1 MGISG
6 NLKTMA
12 LAELL
17 QWLSMGQ
24 KTGTL
29 AIEGKKVKKKIFFAG
44 GAIIS
49 SASTDPAEYLGRFL
63 ASHGFM
69 PEETID
75 AAVAQQKSEQQL
87 LGKIL
92 VNMGAISEEDLHQML
107 RLKAEESIYDIFTWE
122 EGEFE
127 FLDDE
132 LPTETMIRMHLDVQ
146 GIVLEG
152 TRRVDEWLR
161 IREVVPSNL
170 CVPVA
175 IVPDFAALDDI
186 EEIDQQLLAWVD
198 DDRSVEEI
206 SQEAQVSLYQVANL
220 FAAQVN
226 AGNLKVVRP
235 RIIEVEVEI
244 QVPAPEAQPQE
255 SQPQGG
261 QHQGGQHQ
269 GGQQPHQGGQHP
281 AQMQPPGM
289 GGMQYPQNMGVQY
302 AQQMPQMPYQQ
313 PPPGVDV
320 GSGRTLHYAPSG
332 GNMPMMP
339 SQHPMM
345 HGGQAQPAAPAPSE
359 ADTLLQQA
367 QDAMLQGD
375 LETALK
381 RFRHAKTAQGSHS
394 SIRSAA
400 ENGEKEIQKALERD
414 GVILTCVPKLNCGMD
429 KLTKLDI
436 SPQEG
441 FMLTRVDGSFDIK
454 SILKMSPMPQIDA
467 QMLFWRLKK
476 LGHIAV

>member
-1 MGISG
+1 
-6 NLKTMA
+6 MA

-29 AIEGKKVKKKIFFAG
+29 AIEGSKVKKKIFFAG

-63 ASHGFM
+63 ASHGFI

-75 AAVAQQKSEQQL
+75 AAIAQQKSEQQL

-92 VNMGAISEEDLHQML
+92 VTMGAISEEDLHQML

-152 TRRVDEWLR
+152 SRRVDEWLR
-161 IREVVPSNL
+161 IRELVPSNL
-170 CVPVA
+170 CVPVS
-175 IVPDFAALDDI
+175 VVNDFSTIDSI

-206 SQEAQVSLYQVANL
+206 SQDAQVSLFQVANL
-220 FAAQVN
+220 FADQVS
-226 AGNLKVVRP
+226 AGNLKMVRP
-235 RIIEVEVEI
+235 RIVKVEVPVETPATVA
-244 QVPAPEAQPQE
+244 VPQDTT
-255 SQPQGG
+255 
-261 QHQGGQHQ
+261 
-269 GGQQPHQGGQHP
+269 QQPPQQQHP
-281 AQMQPPGM
+281 QQHPQQQHPQQQQ
-289 GGMQYPQNMGVQY
+289 GMQYPQNMGLQY
-302 AQQMPQMPYQQ
+302 PQQMPQMAYQ
-313 PPPGVDV
+313 PPPGVDL
-320 GSGRTLHYAPSG
+320 GTGRTLHYATG
-332 GNMPMMP
+332 GGAMP
-339 SQHPMM
+339 SMPQQPMA
-345 HGGQAQPAAPAPSE
+345 QTPAPQPALSE
-359 ADTLLQQA
+359 ADKLLREA
-367 QDAMLQGD
+367 QEAFRSGD
-375 LETALK
+375 LESALK
-381 RFRHAKTAQGSHS
+381 KFRGSKSATGSHG
-394 SIRSAA
+394 SIQSAA
-400 ENGEKEIQKALERD
+400 EDGEKEVQRALERD
-414 GVILTCVPKLNCGMD
+414 GVTLTSVPKLKCGMD
-429 KLTKLDI
+429 ELTKLDI

-467 QMLFWRLKK
+467 QMLVWRLKK